1 MSKFSLTAVSA
12 ALAVLG
18 LASCSMGTPYQRPAA
33 ELPAAWEAKSGT
45 ALAKADTALSADKF
59 GAEWWKVYAD
69 PRLERVV
76 EDALLYN
83 SNLLLAMARVDE
95 ARAQLGIVGS
105 DESVGV
111 GATFGRS
118 RSESSARTGTLPAGA
133 PRERNNYRAALN
145 VSYELDL
152 WGRLRSSTKA
162 AQADLLATEAARNGV
177 RNVLIADVAQTWFAL
192 RALDEQ
198 VAAAQRSIG
207 TRGEGVA
214 LQKKRYD
221 AGVISF
227 FELSQLQSELSAAQA
242 QLPALERARQRAHTA
257 LAVLLGRTP
266 KEIFEQR
273 GPVVVSSTGADAASD
288 KAMVPV
294 VVPAGLP
301 SELLLRRPDLV
312 QAEQGL
318 IAANARIAA
327 ARASLFPAISLT
339 GMLGSESQA
348 LGDLFTGPAGIWSL
362 AAGLAQP
369 IFQGGRLRAAVDAAE
384 SRERQAVLRYQ
395 QAIQGAFKD
404 VRDAIDGQTLAR
416 QQLDAENSR
425 VDSLRDTY
433 RLARMRYENGVA
445 SLLDVLDAERGLLAA
460 ELSRADA
467 LRAQR
472 AAVADLFK
480 ALGGGWEQAVK

>member
-1 MSKFSLTAVSA
+1 MSKFSLSAASA
-12 ALAVLG
+12 ALL
-18 LASCSMGTPYQRPAA
+18 LAGCTMGTPYQRPAA
-33 ELPAAWEAKSGT
+33 DLPAAWEVGADA
-45 ALAKADTALSADKF
+45 ALAADKF
-59 GAEWWKVYAD
+59 GTEWWKVYAD
-69 PRLERVV
+69 PRLDRVV
-76 EDALLYN
+76 ADALQYN

-95 ARAQLGIVGS
+95 ARAQLGVIS
-105 DESVGV
+105 SSESVGV
-111 GATFGRS
+111 GATFNRS
-118 RSESSARTGTLPAGA
+118 RSQSSSTTGTLPPGS

-177 RNVLIADVAQTWFAL
+177 RNVLIADVVQTWFAL

-214 LQKKRYD
+214 LQKMRYD

-242 QLPALERARQRAHTA
+242 QLPALERSRQRAHTA

-273 GPVVVSSTGADAASD
+273 GPVASPTGADATSD
-288 KAMVPV
+288 KAVPV

-339 GMLGSESQA
+339 GMLGSESAA

-362 AAGLAQP
+362 AAGIAQP
-369 IFQGGRLRAAVDAAE
+369 IFQAGRLRAAVDAAE

-425 VDSLRDTY
+425 VESLRDTY

-480 ALGGGWEQAVK
+480 ALGGGWEPSTN

>member
-1 MSKFSLTAVSA
+1 MSKFSLTAIFA
-12 ALAVLG
+12 ALVLAG
-18 LASCSMGTPYQRPAA
+18 CTMGTPYQRPAA
-33 ELPAAWEAKSGT
+33 ELPAAWEARSET
-45 ALAKADTALSADKF
+45 TLAADKF

-69 PRLERVV
+69 PRLDRVV

-95 ARAQLGIVGS
+95 ARAQLGIVSS

-118 RSESSARTGTLPAGA
+118 RTESSTRTGTLPPGS

-177 RNVLIADVAQTWFAL
+177 RNVLIADVVQTWFAL

-207 TRGEGVA
+207 TRGEGVE

-242 QLPALERARQRAHTA
+242 QLPALERNRQRAHTA
-257 LAVLLGRTP
+257 LAVLLGRSP

-273 GPVVVSSTGADAASD
+273 GPVALADAAAPD
-288 KAMVPV
+288 KALVPV

-404 VRDAIDGQTLAR
+404 VRDAIDGQMLAR

-480 ALGGGWEQAVK
+480 ALGGGWEQAAK

>member
-1 MSKFSLTAVSA
+1 MNKFSLSAMLVMPAAA
-12 ALAVLG
+12 AL
-18 LASCSMGTPYQRPAA
+18 LAGCTMGTPYQRPVA
-33 ELPAAWEAKSGT
+33 ELPAAWEAKSEN
-45 ALAKADTALSADKF
+45 ALAADKF

-69 PRLERVV
+69 PRLDRVV

-83 SNLLLAMARVDE
+83 TNLLLAMARVDE
-95 ARAQLGIVGS
+95 ARAQLGIVSS

-118 RSESSARTGTLPAGA
+118 RTESSARTGTLPAGA

-177 RNVLIADVAQTWFAL
+177 RNVLIADVVQTWFAL

-242 QLPALERARQRAHTA
+242 QLPALERNRQRAHTA
-257 LAVLLGRTP
+257 LAVLLGRSP

-273 GPVVVSSTGADAASD
+273 GPAVVTSASVSDSAA
-288 KAMVPV
+288 VPV

-480 ALGGGWEQAVK
+480 ALGGGWESAAR

>member
-1 MSKFSLTAVSA
+1 MNKFSLTAVSA
-12 ALAVLG
+12 LLVLAG
-18 LASCSMGTPYQRPAA
+18 CTTGTPYQRPAA
-33 ELPAAWEAKSGT
+33 ELPAAWEVRSDV
-45 ALAKADTALSADKF
+45 ALAADRF

-69 PRLERVV
+69 PRLDRVV

-83 SNLLLAMARVDE
+83 SNLLLAMSRVDE
-95 ARAQLGIVGS
+95 ARAQLGIVAS

-111 GATFGRS
+111 GATFNRS
-118 RSESSARTGTLPAGA
+118 RSQSSSTSGTLPPGA
-133 PRERNNYRAALN
+133 QRERNNYRAGLN

-152 WGRLRSSTKA
+152 WGRLRSSTRA
-162 AQADLLATEAARNGV
+162 AQAELLGTEAARNGV
-177 RNVLIADVAQTWFAL
+177 RNVLVADVVQTWFAL

-198 VAAAQRSIG
+198 VAVAQRSIG
-207 TRGEGVA
+207 SRGEGVA

-242 QLPALERARQRAHTA
+242 QLPALERSRQRAHTA
-257 LAVLLGRTP
+257 LAVLLGRSP

-273 GPVVVSSTGADAASD
+273 GPVSASSGADAAPE
-288 KAMVPV
+288 KAVPV

-339 GMLGSESQA
+339 GMLGSESAA

-404 VRDAIDGQTLAR
+404 VRDAIDGQMLAR

-425 VDSLRDTY
+425 VGSLRDTY
-433 RLARMRYENGVA
+433 RLARMRYDNGVA

-480 ALGGGWEQAVK
+480 ALGGGWEQAAK

>member
-1 MSKFSLTAVSA
+1 MNKFSLSTTSTTSAVCAALVAVLVSA
-12 ALAVLG
+12 G
-18 LASCSMGTPYQRPAA
+18 CTMGEPYQRPAA
-33 ELPAAWEAKSGT
+33 ELPAAWEF
-45 ALAKADTALSADKF
+45 ADGAATNAVDRYGAD
-59 GAEWWKVYAD
+59 WWKVYAD
-69 PRLERVV
+69 PRLDRLV

-83 SNLLLAMARVDE
+83 SNLLLAMSRVDE
-95 ARAQLGIVGS
+95 ARAQLGIVAS

-111 GATFGRS
+111 DATFGRA
-118 RSESSARTGTLPAGA
+118 RTESSARTGTLPPGV
-133 PRERNNYRAALN
+133 PRERNDYRAALN

-152 WGRLRSSTKA
+152 WGRLRSATA
-162 AQADLLATEAARNGV
+162 AARADLLATEAARNGV
-177 RNVLIADVAQTWFAL
+177 RNVLIADVVQTWFAL

-198 VAAAQRSIG
+198 VLSAQRSIA
-207 TRGEGVA
+207 TRSEGVA

-227 FELSQLQSELSAAQA
+227 FELSQLQSELAAAQA
-242 QLPALERARQRAHTA
+242 QLPSLERSRQRTHTA

-273 GPVVVSSTGADAASD
+273 GPAVAESDGAA
-288 KAMVPV
+288 VPV
-294 VVPAGLP
+294 VVPGGLP

-318 IAANARIAA
+318 IAANARVAA

-339 GMLGSESQA
+339 GMLGSESAA

-369 IFQGGRLRAAVDAAE
+369 IFQGGRLRAGVEATE
-384 SRERQAVLRYQ
+384 SRERQATLRYQ
-395 QAIQGAFKD
+395 QAIQNAFKD

-416 QQLDAENSR
+416 QQLEAENSH
-425 VDSLRDTY
+425 VESLRDTY
-433 RLARMRYENGVA
+433 RLARLRYDNGVA
-445 SLLDVLDAERGLLAA
+445 SQLDVLDAERGLLAA
-460 ELSRADA
+460 QLSRADA